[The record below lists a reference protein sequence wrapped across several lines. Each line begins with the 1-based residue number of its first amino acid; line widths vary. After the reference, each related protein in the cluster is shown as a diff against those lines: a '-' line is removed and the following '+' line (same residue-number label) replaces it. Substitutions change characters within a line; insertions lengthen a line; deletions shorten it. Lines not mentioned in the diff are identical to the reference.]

1 MKPQHRHVKSRSW
14 AVRPQALAAAT
25 LIAGMPMAHA
35 VMALG
40 LNYYAVS
47 GSVATAL
54 TSGGP
59 QTPLVI
65 NPTIALFSIPDRD
78 LWVGS
83 GGLQGSFA
91 ALAGAQL
98 TVGDLYIGNNRTVAD
113 SFSATGVG
121 TLVAITGTGNRL
133 TVGGDGIGTLL
144 VSGGAKLD
152 ATANASACTLAG
164 AWCNNF
170 IGNLAGS
177 DATVTVSGAGSEL
190 HTLRSFNVGGVGVWR
205 EELQGLSTTGRV
217 NVLDGGLL
225 RSENLSAGVQG
236 QGTTYWT
243 GTEQS
248 FAELTVSGAGSRWTV
263 TPQSLD
269 ANTSA
274 WAGLANGST
283 THATLTVAAGG
294 RFSVDGSS
302 NASPGSDMLQI
313 GSNGGHAQ
321 VTVTGA
327 GSTLA
332 VLGKNPT
339 ISVGGWNGGV
349 GSLDLLAG
357 GQASAFWVNVG
368 DGTGSVGTVKVD
380 GAGSQLTISG
390 VGAAGTWA
398 DGASGSI
405 SVGSGGQGDL
415 QVSNGGKVVLTGN
428 GPQGHLTLGNNGGSA
443 TMTVSGLGSELIASA
458 ARSHLNIGGGGN
470 GSSGHLSVFDH
481 GRVATGGLYLGGP
494 GSTGSMVVDGGL
506 VEVGGTEGRLLI
518 GNGGT
523 ASLTVRGGGVV
534 DATLNPANCVGNW
547 CGTSVV
553 NYAGGQAM
561 LTVEGAGSR
570 LSSLRNLLVGG
581 TWVDSYAGIR
591 DGVSTASVSVLAGG
605 VLHTQ
610 GATLGGTPG
619 GLGASGAER
628 SVVGVTIDGAGSQW
642 LVTRDTVT
650 NASAAFMGIGAH
662 AHATATVT
670 VSNGGKLRIDGS
682 GGAGPNSGIGI
693 GNFGKGTLVVSGAG
707 SALETAGLGAF
718 INLGAA
724 ATTGDGS
731 FQVLAGAAASS
742 LFMNV
747 GRNGGKG
754 TLLIDGAGS
763 QLTLSGVNTDAG
775 SPGTAAANIGR
786 NGGNGN
792 VTVSNGG
799 RWLITDGGMDSR
811 PVARNPLLL
820 IGRDANGTGLLTIT
834 GAGSTVEL
842 LSTSQGG
849 GAPDNYNPLVF
860 VGYDNPATAN
870 GTLLVSNGGKLLLTG
885 NGVSTVAAPRDTVI
899 DIGGRGLGQPGRGTA
914 TVIGAGSEIRVSGF
928 DAGIYVGRG
937 TGGSG
942 LLEVLDK
949 ASVLATSML
958 AGEAT
963 TGTIRI
969 DDASVLLTGVRT
981 NIANLGTGITIG
993 RGTGGNGLL
1002 SLDHGARFTITNDV
1016 FTGGMSIGGDRFDT
1030 GGTGSV
1036 TLAGGS
1042 SLVLN
1047 GLVVASG
1054 IAVGR
1059 SGTGSMTLTGGSLVD
1074 VGTSGNLVVA
1084 REVGSS
1090 GMLDVSGGSKVH
1102 ANSIQIGGASSTAGG
1117 GLGTATLS
1125 GAGSEFRA
1133 SGSSGLVGVGRNAT
1147 GSLTV
1152 SDQATVAGIALGV
1165 GWIAGGN
1172 GTMTVNQ
1179 GVIGLAGEHTGG
1191 ATPFEAGIN
1200 VGFGGGKGV
1209 LNLNDASQASIAN
1222 AGSKG
1227 ASLYLGGRPFF
1238 ASGDGTLN
1246 VSGGSSI
1253 AISAATGAAR
1263 AVIGHDG
1270 TGAASFNNSTLN
1282 ISGATASELII
1293 AGQPGSIGTLTL
1305 NAGSTV
1311 HARYVGVGASPSGPG
1326 GAGHLVLNNSTVY
1339 TDTFELGALGV
1350 LSGNGGAIHATGDV
1364 IIGGTISPGNSPG
1377 HLVID
1382 CNIITLPGSKLLLE
1396 IAGNAGNYSW
1406 DRLVIGKSST
1416 FDLRQVQ
1423 IVFSFLGS
1431 TDPNGFATSVGLQL
1445 DKFLRQGVNDVDVGS
1460 LSASFQ
1466 PGQQWGDVIKVSSI
1480 SAVSNADTI
1489 SNLQYQGGGV
1499 LTLSAAPVPE
1509 PSTWA
1514 MLALGALVLGMRLHW
1529 RSTAVR
1535 NKG

>member
-1 MKPQHRHVKSRSW
+1 MKPQHCHAKSGSW
-14 AVRPQALAAAT
+14 AVRPLALAAAT
-25 LIAGMPMAHA
+25 LFAGMPVAH
-35 VMALG
+35 G
-40 LNYYAVS
+40 QDYYAVS

-59 QTPLVI
+59 QTPLAI
-65 NPTIALFSIPDRD
+65 NPTTALFSIPDRD

-98 TVGDLYIGNNRTVAD
+98 TVGDLYIGNNRTVSD
-113 SFSATGVG
+113 SFSAAGAG
-121 TLVAITGTGNRL
+121 ALVAITGTGNRL

-152 ATANASACTLAG
+152 ATASASACTLAG
-164 AWCNNF
+164 AWCHNF

-190 HTLRSFNVGGVGVWR
+190 HTLRSFNVGGVAVWR
-205 EELQGLSTTGRV
+205 VELRGLATTGRV

-225 RSENLSAGVQG
+225 RTENLNAGILG

-248 FAELTVSGAGSRWTV
+248 FAELTVSGVNSRWAV
-263 TPQSLD
+263 IPQSLV

-274 WAGLANGST
+274 MASLANGST

-302 NASPGSDMLQI
+302 NTSLLSDMLQI

-349 GSLDLLAG
+349 GSLDVLAG
-357 GQASAFWVNVG
+357 GRASAFWVNVG

-380 GAGSQLTISG
+380 GAGSLLTISG

-428 GPQGHLTLGNNGGSA
+428 GSQGRLTLGNNGGSA
-443 TMTVSGLGSELIASA
+443 TMTVSGLGSELIAGD
-458 ARSHLNIGGGGN
+458 ARSPLNIGGGGN
-470 GSSGHLSVFDH
+470 GSGGHLNVLDH
-481 GRVATGGLYLGGP
+481 GRVTIGGLYLGGP
-494 GSTGSMVVDGGL
+494 GSTGTMVVDGGL

-523 ASLTVRGGGVV
+523 AALTVRGGGVV
-534 DATLNPANCVGNW
+534 DATLNPASCVGNW

-553 NYAGGQAM
+553 NYAGGQAT

-605 VLHTQ
+605 VLHTE
-610 GATLGGTPG
+610 GAALGGTPG
-619 GLGASGAER
+619 GSGASGAER
-628 SVVGVTIDGAGSQW
+628 SVVDVTIDGAGSQW
-642 LVTRDTVT
+642 LVTRDTVG
-650 NASAAFMGIGAH
+650 NAGTAFMGIGAH
-662 AHATATVT
+662 AQATATVT

-693 GNFGKGTLVVSGAG
+693 GPFGKGTLVVSGTG

-724 ATTGDGS
+724 AATGDGS

-742 LFMNV
+742 LFLNV

-754 TLLIDGAGS
+754 ALLIDGVGS

-775 SPGTAAANIGR
+775 SPGIASANIGR
-786 NGGNGN
+786 NGGNGS

-799 RWLITDGGMDSR
+799 RWLITDGGVDSR
-811 PVARNPLLL
+811 SVVGNPALR
-820 IGRDANGTGLLTIT
+820 IGRDADGTGLLTIT
-834 GAGSTVEL
+834 GAGSTVEF

-849 GAPDNYNPLVF
+849 GAPDNYNPLLF
-860 VGYDNPATAN
+860 VGYDNPATAS

-885 NGVSTVAAPRDTVI
+885 NGVSTVAAPRDTAI
-899 DIGGRGLGQPGRGTA
+899 NIGGRGLGQPGSGTA
-914 TVIGAGSEIRVSGF
+914 TVTGAGSVMRVSGF

-937 TGGSG
+937 AGGSG
-942 LLEVLDK
+942 LLQVLDK
-949 ASVLATSML
+949 ASVMATSML
-958 AGEAT
+958 TGEDT
-963 TGTIRI
+963 TGTIRV
-969 DDASVLLTGVRT
+969 DGASITLAGVRT
-981 NIANLGTGITIG
+981 NLTGVGAGVTIG
-993 RGTGGNGLL
+993 RGSGGNGLL
-1002 SLDHGARFTITNDV
+1002 SLDHGATFTIINDL
-1016 FTGGMSIGGDRFDT
+1016 FAGGMAVGGDQFVT
-1030 GGTGSV
+1030 GGTGRV
-1036 TLAGGS
+1036 TLANGS

-1047 GLVVASG
+1047 GLAAGSG
-1054 IAVGR
+1054 ITVGR
-1059 SGTGSMTLTGGSLVD
+1059 SGAGSMALTGGSLVD
-1074 VGTSGNLVVA
+1074 LGAGGNLSVA
-1084 REVGSS
+1084 RELGSS
-1090 GMLDVSGGSKVH
+1090 GTLDVSGGSKVH
-1102 ANSIQIGGASSTAGG
+1102 ANSIQIGGASSTAVG

-1125 GAGSEFRA
+1125 GAGSEIRA
-1133 SGSSGLVGVGRNAT
+1133 SGASGFVGVGRNAT

-1152 SDQATVAGIALGV
+1152 SNQATVAGITLGV
-1165 GWIAGGN
+1165 GWAASGN

-1179 GVIGLAGEHTGG
+1179 GVIGLAGEQTSG
-1191 ATPFEAGIN
+1191 ATPFEAGIS

-1222 AGSKG
+1222 AGNKG
-1227 ASLYLGGRPFF
+1227 ASLYLGGRPGYT
-1238 ASGDGTLN
+1238 SGDGTLN
-1246 VSGGSSI
+1246 VNGGSSI
-1253 AISAATGAAR
+1253 AISAASGAAR

-1270 TGAASFNNSTLN
+1270 TGAATFNNSTLS

-1293 AGQPGSIGTLTL
+1293 AGQPGSTGTLTL

-1311 HARYVGVGASPSGPG
+1311 HASYVGVGASPSGPG
-1326 GAGHLVLNNSTVY
+1326 GAGHLVLNGSTVY

-1364 IIGGTISPGNSPG
+1364 VIGGTISPGNSPG

-1382 CNIITLPGSKLLLE
+1382 CNIITLPGSKLVLE

-1431 TDPNGFATSVGLQL
+1431 TDPNGFATTEGLQL
-1445 DKFLRQGVNDVDVGS
+1445 DKFLRQGVDDVDVGS

-1480 SAVSNADTI
+1480 SAVSSAYTI
-1489 SNLQYQGGGV
+1489 SNLQYQGDGV
-1499 LTLSAAPVPE
+1499 LTLSSAAVPE

-1514 MLALGALVLGMRLHW
+1514 MLALGTLVLGLRLRR
-1529 RSTAVR
+1529 RSAAVR
-1535 NKG
+1535 GG